1 MIEYENLGRT
11 NKSLEKEY
19 KECFSSFLESG
30 WYVLGKE
37 VRTFEESFA
46 GYCGVKHCIGVASG
60 LDALMLA
67 LRIYDFPQGSE
78 VLVPSN
84 TYIATILS
92 ILQCGLKP
100 VLVEPDIRTYNIDPL
115 KIEEHISEKTKA
127 IMVVHL
133 YGKACEMTSI
143 MQLAG
148 KYNLQLI
155 EDCAQAH
162 GAKYK
167 GQKVGLLE
175 QVHFLFILQKI

>member
-67 LRIYDFPQGSE
+67 LRIYDFPQ
-78 VLVPSN
+78 
-84 TYIATILS
+84 
-92 ILQCGLKP
+92 
-100 VLVEPDIRTYNIDPL
+100 
-115 KIEEHISEKTKA
+115 
-127 IMVVHL
+127 
-133 YGKACEMTSI
+133 
-143 MQLAG
+143 
-148 KYNLQLI
+148 
-155 EDCAQAH
+155 
-162 GAKYK
+162 
-167 GQKVGLLE
+167 
-175 QVHFLFILQKI
+175 